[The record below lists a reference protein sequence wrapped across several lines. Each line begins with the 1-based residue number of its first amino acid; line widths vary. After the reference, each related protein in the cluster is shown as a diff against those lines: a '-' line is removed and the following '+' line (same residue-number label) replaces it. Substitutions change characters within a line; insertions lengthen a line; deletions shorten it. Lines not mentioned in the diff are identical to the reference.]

1 MMGVSEAERGC
12 PMGAVRGTYRNGQ
25 VFLDGPPP
33 ADWKDG
39 AAIRIELAAP
49 DESVGVRVEDR
60 PTTPEEIAELL
71 AKMDQ
76 VEPPFL
82 TPEEEAEWKRALAEH
97 KAWELAN
104 WDKHS
109 REIEDLFR

>member
-1 MMGVSEAERGC
+1 MNAIRGK
-12 PMGAVRGTYRNGQ
+12 YRNGQ
-25 VFLDGPPP
+25 IILDGPPP

-39 AAIRIELAAP
+39 DTVWIEP
-49 DESVGVRVEDR
+49 DPIASESVGIRDEDW
-60 PTTPEEIAELL
+60 PTTPEGIAELL

-76 VEPPFL
+76 VAGPFL
-82 TPEEEAEWKRALAEH
+82 SPEEEAEWKRARAEY

-109 REIEDLFR
+109 KEIEDLFR